1 MIQNVILTRNAVVTL
16 NVVIKNV
23 KKRWVTDTT
32 SLSVLIP
39 VWLDQILFE
48 LSALEKNPI
57 FVPQTQEWRAATCS
71 YLYNMF
77 AKESPLLID
86 LHVHI
91 LLETIEWLIWI
102 EFNSTCVCPYG
113 CLFLVKYPIIIF
125 VCDRGK
131 RGSRVYADGYGNV
144 HVEPAKEVLE
154 GADGNKFV
162 AADTHHHKQIDY
174 SITVW

>member
-16 NVVIKNV
+16 NVVIKSV

-48 LSALEKNPI
+48 LSALIKNPI
-57 FVPQTQEWRAATCS
+57 FVPQTQEWRAAACT

-102 EFNSTCVCPYG
+102 WTRHAFALMVAYFWSNILLSYLFVTEESEEAVCTQMDMEMSTSSQQKK
-113 CLFLVKYPIIIF
+113 F
-125 VCDRGK
+125 
-131 RGSRVYADGYGNV
+131 SRVQMETSLSPQILV
-144 HVEPAKEVLE
+144 VI
-154 GADGNKFV
+154 NK
-162 AADTHHHKQIDY
+162 
-174 SITVW
+174 